1 MDFCILILYSA
12 TLPSSLMSSSR
23 FLVVSLGFSICSNM
37 SSANSDSFTSSFPI
51 WIPFIS
57 FLYLIVVEVLATV
70 EVEVLADSPQVLLKV
85 SPTGLQIQM
94 FWGPIFLVQDPPE
107 WGAQCGTQTPHS
119 LGRTSAIVINSCSV
133 KSCNFGLPMGGGE
146 LRSSYSAILAI
157 PLVVSNIVF

>member
-1 MDFCILILYSA
+1 MYS
-12 TLPSSLMSSSR
+12 
-23 FLVVSLGFSICSNM
+23 IM
-37 SSANSDSFTSSFPI
+37 SSANSDSFNSSFPI

-57 FLYLIVVEVLATV
+57 SSLIVVEVLATV

-119 LGRTSAIVINSCSV
+119 LGRNSAIVIILLFVDLPLRKWVLTILQVCPLLPVLLWFLLYVFSCRRSLLICSGLFHCNSIS
-133 KSCNFGLPMGGGE
+133 FAM
-146 LRSSYSAILAI
+146 
-157 PLVVSNIVF
+157 